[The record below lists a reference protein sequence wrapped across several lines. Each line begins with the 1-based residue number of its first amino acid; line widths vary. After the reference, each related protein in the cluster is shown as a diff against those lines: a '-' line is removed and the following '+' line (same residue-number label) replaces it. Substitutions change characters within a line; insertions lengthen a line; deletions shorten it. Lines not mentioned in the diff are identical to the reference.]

1 MKIAVHLAEGFE
13 EIEALTVVDILRRA
27 ELEVITVSISEER
40 EVKGSHGIPVIADQT
55 FSEMDYENIGMII
68 LPGGPGIKNLEAHDD
83 LKRRIIDFDIDGK
96 YIAAICAAPS
106 IIGKMGFLEDKKAT
120 CYPGFEK
127 YLLGAEVVE
136 DSVVV
141 DKNIITSRGVGTAID
156 FSLKLVEILKGEK
169 LAEELSRKIVYK

>member
-1 MKIAVHLAEGFE
+1 MKIAVHLADGFE

-27 ELEVITVSISEER
+27 DLDLITVSISDKK
-40 EVKGSHGIPVIADQT
+40 EVTGYHNITVMADRLFQDV
-55 FSEMDYENIGMII
+55 DYNEIGMII

-83 LKRRIIDFDIDGK
+83 LKRRIIDFDLDEK

-106 IIGKMGFLEDKKAT
+106 IIGKMGFLEGKKAT

-127 YLLGAEVVE
+127 YLLGAELSE
-136 DSVVV
+136 ENVVV

-156 FSLKLVEILKGEK
+156 FSLKLVEILKGEEFAK
-169 LAEELSRKIVYK
+169 ELSSKIVY

>member
-1 MKIAVHLAEGFE
+1 MKIAVHLADGFE

-27 ELEVITVSISEER
+27 DLDLITVSISDKK
-40 EVKGSHGIPVIADQT
+40 EVTGSHNITVMADRLFQDV
-55 FSEMDYENIGMII
+55 DYNEIGMII

-83 LKRRIIDFDIDGK
+83 LKRRIIDFDLDEK

-106 IIGKMGFLEDKKAT
+106 IIGKMGFLEGKKAT

-127 YLLGAEVVE
+127 YLLGAELSE
-136 DSVVV
+136 ENVVV

-156 FSLKLVEILKGEK
+156 FSLKLVEILKGEEFAK
-169 LAEELSRKIVYK
+169 ELSSKIVY

>member
-1 MKIAVHLAEGFE
+1 MKIAVHLADGFE

-27 ELEVITVSISEER
+27 DLDLITVSISDKKEIT
-40 EVKGSHGIPVIADQT
+40 GSHDITVIADKLFQDV
-55 FSEMDYENIGMII
+55 DYNEIGMII

-83 LKRRIIDFDIDGK
+83 LKRRIIDFDLDEK

-106 IIGKMGFLEDKKAT
+106 IIGKMGFLEGKKAT

-127 YLLGAEVVE
+127 DLLGAELSE
-136 DSVVV
+136 ENVVV

-156 FSLKLVEILKGEK
+156 FSLKLVEILKGEEF
-169 LAEELSRKIVYK
+169 ANELSSKIVY